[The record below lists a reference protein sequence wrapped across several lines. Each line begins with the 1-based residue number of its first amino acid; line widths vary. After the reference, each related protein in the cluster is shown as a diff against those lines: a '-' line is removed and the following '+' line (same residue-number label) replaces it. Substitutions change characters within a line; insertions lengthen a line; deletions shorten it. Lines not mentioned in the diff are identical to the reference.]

1 MRQARKCLGRF
12 TRYPQVT
19 GVPLGLTHKMSFD
32 GLGNGWAAI
41 RSAGNSDRS
50 CCGYRLTRNLDPY
63 NLFRSASLSAQ
74 EPRGPRQP
82 GFLSGVNATPVNMR
96 TFGAPASEA
105 ASREITNERT
115 NRIPDR
121 VRRPVKSFTPLSS
134 LLMPCL
140 LRHVYTLQTTPASTS
155 FKPSPV
161 GPVPRDSDRSFGGRR
176 GDYYRPEGDAVS
188 ERAGSARGSTSSVRD
203 PPPHREASY
212 DRSMSRLLDECD

>member
-1 MRQARKCLGRF
+1 MRQARKCLERF
-12 TRYPQVT
+12 TRYPQAT
-19 GVPLGLTHKMSFD
+19 GVPLGLTHKTPFG

-41 RSAGNSDRS
+41 RSAGNDDRS
-50 CCGYRLTRNLDPY
+50 CCCYRLSRNLDPY

-115 NRIPDR
+115 DRVPDR
-121 VRRPVKSFTPLSS
+121 VGRLVKSYTPFSS
-134 LLMPCL
+134 LLMRCL
-140 LRHVYTLQTTPASTS
+140 LWHVYTLQTTPASTS
-155 FKPSPV
+155 YKPPPV
-161 GPVPRDSDRSFGGRR
+161 GPVSRDSDRSFGGRR
-176 GDYYRPEGDAVS
+176 GDYYRPEHDAVS

>member
-1 MRQARKCLGRF
+1 MSDRESSLCHTLCDNAPGQKMPRKVYEVSTGYRRTAWFDPQNVLRW
-12 TRYPQVT
+12 TR
-19 GVPLGLTHKMSFD
+19 K
-32 GLGNGWAAI
+32 GWAAI

-134 LLMPCL
+134 LLMRCL
-140 LRHVYTLQTTPASTS
+140 LWHVYTL
-155 FKPSPV
+155 
-161 GPVPRDSDRSFGGRR
+161 
-176 GDYYRPEGDAVS
+176 
-188 ERAGSARGSTSSVRD
+188 
-203 PPPHREASY
+203 
-212 DRSMSRLLDECD
+212 